1 MLLDMRLQ
9 QGSLTQLGPREATGL
24 SNYYLDIVANKGG
37 GPAARIWML
46 DSGGR
51 GCDWQYGGS

>member
-1 MLLDMRLQ
+1 MRLQ
-9 QGSLTQLGPREATGL
+9 QGSLTQLGPREAMGL
-24 SNYYLDIVANKGG
+24 SNYYLDIAPNKGS